1 MHHLPPGLT
10 LRVAVP
16 TPSPHRIMP
25 SLPILRAIVL
35 VALAAPGLLA
45 AQERPDRWSGQVEFG
60 FNGAAG
66 NSSFSILRTGGR
78 IKHLQTQTA
87 EFEGSVLVRYGKN
100 DERVIA
106 DDAKASL
113 KMDLWPKDTWSPFV
127 FADWSRDKVRRLDT
141 RFSGGAGAK
150 LTLWRGASGSASMS
164 GAVLY
169 DYQNFRAAPGQAP
182 PPSESLA
189 RLSGRTKVEKKL
201 SRSATFEHVA
211 FLQPAW
217 DDPGDYV
224 LDMTHS
230 LSTQVLGRLALS
242 VEHQFLRDAVPPPGV
257 KSTDHRFS
265 VVLRLSF

>member
-1 MHHLPPGLT
+1 MRVPRT
-10 LRVAVP
+10 L
-16 TPSPHRIMP
+16 S
-25 SLPILRAIVL
+25 
-35 VALAAPGLLA
+35 LAALLCMTVPQGSA
-45 AQERPDRWSGQVEFG
+45 AQQRPDRWSGQVEFG

-78 IKHLQTQTA
+78 VRHLQTQTA
-87 EFEGSVLVRYGKN
+87 EFEGSLLVRYGKN
-100 DERVIA
+100 QERVIA
-106 DDAKASL
+106 DDAKAAL

-150 LTLWRGASGSASMS
+150 LTLWRGESGSASMS

-169 DYQNFRAAPGQAP
+169 DHQNFRAAPGSAA

-189 RLSGRTKVEKKL
+189 RLSGRTKFEKKL
-201 SRSATFEHVA
+201 SRTSTFEHVA

-217 DDPGDYV
+217 DDPADYV
-224 LDMTHS
+224 LDVTHS

-257 KSTDHRFS
+257 EPTDHRFS
-265 VVLRLSF
+265 VVLRVSF